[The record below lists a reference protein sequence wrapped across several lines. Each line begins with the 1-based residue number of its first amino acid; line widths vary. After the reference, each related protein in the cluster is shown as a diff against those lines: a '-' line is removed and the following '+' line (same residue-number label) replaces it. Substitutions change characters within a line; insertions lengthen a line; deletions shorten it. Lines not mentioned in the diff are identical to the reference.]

1 MDDAGG
7 RIAVW
12 LAVIAGLLALARS
25 AVRGLIAL
33 GRLTSLVAT
42 LEVTLATLD
51 HRIDEL
57 EAARYLLDQAGHNL
71 TSRQDGQH

>member
-1 MDDAGG
+1 MDEAGG
-7 RIAVW
+7 RIVVW
-12 LAVIAGLLALARS
+12 LAVIAGVLALLRS

-33 GRLTSLVAT
+33 GRLTSLVAS
-42 LEVTLATLD
+42 LESTLATLD

-71 TSRQDGQH
+71 EQRQDR